1 MADAKKRTAHAR
13 AKIADGNLTMN
24 FKNGSGPD
32 RVLAFDHSQLNADTA
47 HNLMLVGAA
56 RVIGQAYSGEDNPY
70 EAAEAAISDLYTGK
84 WHPGRAAGEP
94 KEAGP
99 NDVVLAM
106 AELTGKPIPLVQEV
120 YNSKNKREKGAL
132 RQHPQLVPILARMA
146 AERAKAAV
154 KAAKGK
160 SGDDL
165 NALFD

>member
-1 MADAKKRTAHAR
+1 MSDEKKRNSVAR
-13 AKIADGNLTMN
+13 AKIADGKLAMN
-24 FKNGSGPD
+24 FKNGAAEPM
-32 RVLAFDHSQLNADTA
+32 VLAFDHSKLSDETR

-70 EAAEAAISDLYTGK
+70 EAAEAAINDLYAGS

-94 KEAGP
+94 KESGP

-106 AELTGKPIPLVQEV
+106 AELTGKPIPLVQSV
-120 YNSKNKREKGAL
+120 YDQKNKREKGAL